1 MIYKNYL
8 LLYIM
13 TYYVPD
19 GNWTSNVA
27 NSLGNNS
34 VDVLT
39 FTPNVDAMDPA
50 VACEKGFEA
59 TYKCGL
65 STSAKTI
72 SINKPADGKTA
83 RFDCA
88 AESTACNDLKLTL
101 TDDGKLTLTNLS
113 GTKPLWDSVTAFG
126 PNGAFP
132 STQAP
137 IAVAANA
144 GNGTPNSA
152 VDVGVGGGPGRRY
165 KDNFLLSGQFLE
177 SGQWIGSPTGTC
189 RLMMGTSQ
197 TPNSLQVVRSV
208 PNCDELDIASPIVPT
223 STLSNPQ
230 APYSDLGCWKASFP
244 QDLKYESSMPYD
256 NNPKACYEKA
266 KSQGHTIFALQNSGA
281 CFIADKGQDP
291 KKYGKHTINKYC
303 PSGGLWYINHV
314 YQINGTTVNTN
325 TDAARL
331 YTIPTIFNE
340 NIGKAGYVNDLGQL
354 KLYPDTMTSYG
365 NKFDEIGNYS
375 SAGGVLASFGNS
387 TLEECQTKC
396 SNGSYPDGSN
406 DKQKCAGFVF
416 DTTGAM
422 CKILDKTLG
431 QQQRIIKPTARY
443 FARQKGIIG
452 QDISCPAD
460 VTIQGSGFWNSTQK
474 VSDMSTAT
482 KCGLANFVENERT
495 KVRSELPEVMKNIQY
510 KDADGNL
517 SEAIKYADISGNA
530 VLLDKNKN
538 GFKYWFERLQDK
550 YNILTGNL
558 FSTKDSIKNKMDE
571 LEESKKDL
579 ADWTGEQLQ
588 NLQAMT
594 EDRDLNMMSQNYRH
608 ILWSILAIIIIIGTL
623 KMTKTNAAA

>member
-1 MIYKNYL
+1 
-8 LLYIM
+8 M

-50 VACEKGFEA
+50 VGCEKGFEA

-65 STSAKTI
+65 STAAKTI

-113 GTKPLWDSVTAFG
+113 GTKPLWDSITAFG
-126 PNGAFP
+126 ANGAFP
-132 STQAP
+132 ATP
-137 IAVAANA
+137 PPFEVLANTSS
-144 GNGTPNSA
+144 GP
-152 VDVGVGGGPGRRY
+152 VVGAGGGAGRRY
-165 KDNFLLSGQFLE
+165 NRNYLLSGEFLE
-177 SGQWIGSPTGTC
+177 PGQWIGSPKGTC
-189 RLMMGTSQ
+189 RLMMGTRES
-197 TPNSLQVVRSV
+197 PNSLQVVRSV
-208 PNCDELDIASPIVPT
+208 PNCDELDTNASP
-223 STLSNPQ
+223 LSITTTKPP
-230 APYSDLGCWKASFP
+230 ATPYSDLGCWKDTGNRALTGPP
-244 QDLKYESSMPYD
+244 QQY
-256 NNPKACYEKA
+256 
-266 KSQGHTIFALQNSGA
+266 GHTVNTCGALAKARGSTTFALQHGGWCVTSNL
-281 CFIADKGQDP
+281 DDNY
-291 KKYGKHTINKYC
+291 KKYGSAPGAC
-303 PSGGLWYINHV
+303 PTLGGGWVNHV
-314 YQINGTTVNTN
+314 YKVNPDETTTVNGN

-331 YTIPTIFNE
+331 YTIPNIFNE

-354 KLYPDTMTSYG
+354 KLYPDTMTSYS
-365 NKFDEIGNYS
+365 NKFDQIGNYS
-375 SAGGVLASFGNS
+375 SAGGILASIDNS

-396 SNGSYPDGSN
+396 LNGSFTDGGN

-422 CKILDKTLG
+422 CKIMDKTLG
-431 QQQRIIKPTARY
+431 QRQRIMSPTARY
-443 FARQKGIIG
+443 FARQKGIVG

-460 VTIQGSGFWNSTQK
+460 VTLQTADFWNETEK
-474 VSDMSTAT
+474 ISDMSTAS
-482 KCGLANFVENERT
+482 KCGLANFVKNERI
-495 KVRSELPEVMKNIQY
+495 KVVETDLPDVMNNVQY
-510 KDADGNL
+510 KDADGNV
-517 SEAIKYADISGNA
+517 SEAIQYADITRNKA
-530 VLLDKNKN
+530 LLDKNKN

-550 YNILTGNL
+550 YNKLTGNL
-558 FSTKDSIKNKMDE
+558 FSTKSSIKKKMNE
-571 LEESKKDL
+571 LEDSKQNL

-588 NLQAMT
+588 NLQAMN

-608 ILWSILAIIIIIGTL
+608 ILWSILAIIIIIGTM

>member
-1 MIYKNYL
+1 
-8 LLYIM
+8 M

-126 PNGAFP
+126 ANGAFP
-132 STQAP
+132 ATQAP

-208 PNCDELDIASPIVPT
+208 PNCDELDMASPIVPT

-230 APYSDLGCWKASFP
+230 APYSDLGCWKDTGNRALSTYTGNVSNVA
-244 QDLKYESSMPYD
+244 QC
-256 NNPKACYEKA
+256 AEKA
-266 KSQGHTIFALQNSGA
+266 KANGATVFGLQYY
-281 CFIADKGQDP
+281 GQCWLPRGDDN
-291 KKYGKHTINKYC
+291 YQKHGRATGPC
-303 PSGGLWYINHV
+303 TDLGTAWTNHV
-314 YQINGTTVNTN
+314 YQINGTTVNEN